1 MTEARCIQ
9 NVAQKLAGLEGWRRV
24 NPTQDFTDV
33 TLDRLDGRV
42 RYLEQLSSIDSPPPM
57 LEATGES
64 LAYRLHRLERPPAVF
79 TELKISSWQ
88 TAAGEKLGI
97 DLSAL
102 KALLVKL
109 FNKSPEWPEEDEMP
123 WISAASQQLC
133 YAAGRHRVKPPHTLE
148 TISQLYAFAVE
159 LSLKMESIPPPPVP
173 LIPYPKPRNPHHS
186 SHACCGC
193 CSCSCHKRL
202 GRRNKCVNAGRV
214 RWRRFPRF
222 TWLKKLWC
230 FKSKG
235 DDDSSTIWTDAD
247 D

>member
-1 MTEARCIQ
+1 MTETRCIQ
-9 NVAQKLAGLEGWRRV
+9 NVAQKVAGLEGWKGV
-24 NPTQDFTDV
+24 DLIQDLANV
-33 TLDRLDGRV
+33 TLDRLDARV
-42 RYLEQLSSIDSPPPM
+42 RHLERLYTIDSPPPM

-64 LAYRLHRLERPPAVF
+64 LLYRLQRLERRSILF

-97 DLSAL
+97 DKSAF

-109 FNKSPEWPEEDEMP
+109 FNKSPEWPEEDEMF

-133 YAAGRHRVKPPHTLE
+133 HAAGRHRLKPPRTLE

-159 LSLKMESIPPPPVP
+159 LSLKLECIPPSPPAPFIAP
-173 LIPYPKPRNPHHS
+173 LKPRNPHDS

-193 CSCSCHKRL
+193 CSCSCHNSKRL
-202 GRRNKCVNAGRV
+202 GRGSECDNAERG
-214 RWRRFPRF
+214 RWRRLPRF

-230 FKSKG
+230 FKG
-235 DDDSSTIWTDAD
+235 DDDSSTIWSGD